1 MWFPIELVFLSLFGS
16 SSFGIE
22 AALIADMALCVPWRS
37 SDDTAQDLMIQQDE
51 AIARQLQEE
60 LYLED
65 DLQALGRQRNAGGSS
80 ARSSVLFPSSAQNWS
95 MYGWGES
102 AMSNIQSTVG
112 QLGQGWEKRTIQS
125 IE

>member
-1 MWFPIELVFLSLFGS
+1 MSLSGS
-16 SSFGIE
+16 SSFGME
-22 AALIADMALCVPWRS
+22 ATLIANTALCALWRG
-37 SDDTAQDLMIQQDE
+37 SDGTAQDLMIQQDE

-80 ARSSVLFPSSAQNWS
+80 ARSSALLPSSAQNWS
-95 MYGWGES
+95 MYNWGES

-112 QLGQGWEKRTIQS
+112 QLGQGR
-125 IE
+125 